1 MTVEKVI
8 DQDFSYSMDSSYFSY
23 MVTLSEIKVHQ
34 KRSVYNMLDF
44 FGDLGG
50 IFGSVYFISGLLN
63 YLVTGKD

>member
-1 MTVEKVI
+1 MTVNKVV
-8 DQDFSYSMDSSYFSY
+8 DQDFSYSMDSYFSF
-23 MVTLSEIKVHQ
+23 MVSLSEIKVHQ